1 MPETLEQAGLPAAR
15 MEKELIEVQS
25 IKDRGPGPHFLTG
38 PIFIEEAAPGD
49 VLEVRIH
56 SLELPFPYG
65 INFFDNEHAGFLA
78 EKVPG
83 QSAKLIEFD
92 RERMIGHFID
102 GIEIPLRPFFG
113 SMGVAPPKDAGRWNS
128 APPWIH
134 AGNMDNKEMTAGTTL
149 YIPVHVDGALFE
161 IGDGHAAQGNGEVD
175 GTAIETALSGL
186 LQFVVHKHKKLAWP
200 RAETPT
206 HFLTMGSDKD
216 LTTATRIATRE
227 MIGYLMEERKLSKAD
242 ALMLAS
248 VAMDLSITQLVDG
261 FVGVHAML
269 PKSLFIKK

>member
-1 MPETLEQAGLPAAR
+1 

-56 SLELPFPYG
+56 SLELPFSYG

-149 YIPVHVDGALFE
+149 YIPVYVNGALFE

-216 LTTATRIATRE
+216 LTMATRIATRE
-227 MIGYLMEERKLSKAD
+227 MISYLMEERKLSQAD

-248 VAMDLSITQLVDG
+248 MAMDLSITQLVDG